1 MLTHTKIT
9 KTVFSQWIGSTLQ
22 CNVAPSLS
30 SRYHPSFVPGSSHLE
45 DPSAPKL
52 TTHLSKNSLPLSAHV
67 SFSLF
72 QFIFTK
78 VSIFLQFLLCWFSR
92 KGDTSTLQFA
102 TYLKC
107 LGLTRARCPASFSR
121 SCRKRSWPKQPG
133 DRCQLQKLVPGTQ
146 VHPKTLK

>member
-1 MLTHTKIT
+1 MLTHTKTT

-52 TTHLSKNSLPLSAHV
+52 TTHLSRNSLPLSAHF
-67 SFSLF
+67 SFSLV

-78 VSIFLQFLLCWFSR
+78 ASNFNNSCCVGSVE
-92 KGDTSTLQFA
+92 KGIPQHCNSQHTSSVWGSLELAALHRSPEAVASVPGRNNPVTD
-102 TYLKC
+102 
-107 LGLTRARCPASFSR
+107 ASF
-121 SCRKRSWPKQPG
+121 KNWH
-133 DRCQLQKLVPGTQ
+133 Q
-146 VHPKTLK
+146 VHRYTLKH